1 MQQGDKYGR
10 HRVLE
15 PKGVLPQP
23 AWKLDADSPLR
34 KNELLI
40 EVERMNIDSASF
52 RQIAEEAGGNRDT
65 IREIIRQI
73 VARRGKMHNPVTD
86 SGGMLVGRVK
96 EIGPLFP
103 GKGLERGDRIATL
116 VSLTLTPLRLEEI
129 LEINLL
135 SSQVM
140 VKGEAILFETGLWA
154 KLPEDLPERAALSAL
169 DVCGAPAQVARLV
182 KKGDRVLVTGAG
194 GKSGLLS
201 LYQAKKMAGDEG
213 LVIALEKGK
222 EACEDLRKL
231 SIADRVLEAD
241 AQDPVSVMEKVSEV
255 TKGEFVDLVI
265 QCVNA
270 PDAEM
275 AAILS
280 VRDGGKIYFFSM
292 ATRFTA
298 AALGAEGV
306 GKEVEMLIGNGYAP
320 GHAELTLQI
329 FREFP
334 PLLELFKRRYGGE

>member
-1 MQQGDKYGR
+1 MQRGDRFGR

-23 AWKLDADSPLR
+23 AWKLDADSPLWD
-34 KNELLI
+34 NELLI
-40 EVERMNIDSASF
+40 EVERLTIDSASF
-52 RQIAEEAGGNRDT
+52 RQIAEEAGGDRERM
-65 IREIIRQI
+65 REIIRRI
-73 VARRGKMHNPVTD
+73 VTIRGKMHNPVTD
-86 SGGMLVGRVK
+86 SGGMLIGRVK
-96 EIGPLFP
+96 DIGPLFP

-116 VSLTLTPLRLEEI
+116 VSLSLTPLRLEEI
-129 LEINLL
+129 VEIDLAG
-135 SSQVM
+135 SQV
-140 VKGEAILFETGLWA
+140 VARGEAILFETGLWV
-154 KLPEDLPERAALSAL
+154 KLPEDLPEKVALSAL

-182 KKGDRVLVTGAG
+182 KRGDRVLVTGAG

-201 LYQAKKMAGDEG
+201 LYQAKKMAGNEG

-241 AQDPVSVMEKVSEV
+241 LQDAVSVMEKVSEV

-265 QCVNA
+265 QCVNV

-306 GKEVEMLIGNGYAP
+306 GKEVEMLIGNGYTP
-320 GHAELTLQI
+320 GHAELALEI
-329 FREFP
+329 FRESP
-334 PLLELFKRRYGGE
+334 PLLELFKRRYGGK